1 MTAMQ
6 NSSPEQ
12 LQGKVLE
19 YSKENT
25 ALRNENAYLKEQLAW
40 FQRQLFGK
48 RSEKT
53 IANLDEEQLIFE
65 GFDLLESTNKEETQT
80 VPAHTRRKPKRD
92 GKDKITLPPDLPV
105 ERTVLDLPEKEKF
118 CPETGEPL
126 VKIGEEVTHKLAY
139 KPGSYYLKEIVR
151 PKYALPEGKGI
162 ITSELPESFIDKCRV
177 DESFLAHL
185 LTQKYA
191 NHLPLYRISEIL
203 ARQGIRIS
211 RQLLSQW
218 VLRVGEGLR
227 PLYNEMRKRIL
238 ESGNVF
244 IDETPLSL
252 QMPKKVKK
260 CFMWVLV
267 GGKGQDPP
275 YRIYDFRE
283 DRKHHNAIEILEGYK
298 GVVHSD
304 KYGAYE
310 DMAQKEGII
319 WAPCFSHVRRKFIE
333 AESGDLPFRNW
344 VLRQIR
350 YLFLFEKVAW
360 KRSEEERV
368 RIRKEKEV
376 PIIDRL
382 IKTIKDKL
390 IQGKAL
396 PKSKFREALGYF
408 CSLIPYLKNYIEHP
422 FARLDNNVAERAV
435 RPLAIG
441 RKNWLFVGSVTGG
454 TATAIILSI
463 VQTCRGLNINPYEYL
478 ADILPRFM
486 GHSSHK
492 LYELLPDNW
501 QRLRLGL
508 NVSSRNLDNFAK

>member
-12 LQGKVLE
+12 LQSKVLE
-19 YSKENT
+19 YSKENAT
-25 ALRNENAYLKEQLAW
+25 LKNEITYLKEQLAW

-53 IANLDEEQLIFE
+53 VANLDEKQLVFE
-65 GFDLLESTNKEETQT
+65 GFDRLESTSKEETQT

-92 GKDKITLPPDLPV
+92 GQDKITLPPDLPV
-105 ERTVLDLPEKEKF
+105 ERTVLDLTEKEKI

-139 KPGSYYLKEIVR
+139 KPGSYYLKEIIR

-162 ITSELPESFIDKCRV
+162 RTSELPESFIEKCRV

-191 NHLPLYRISEIL
+191 DHLPLYRISEGL
-203 ARQGIRIS
+203 ARQRIHIS

-252 QMPKKVKK
+252 QMPKKVKQ

-283 DRKHHNAIEILEGYK
+283 DRKYHNAFEILEGYK
-298 GVVHSD
+298 GIVHSD

-310 DMAQKEGII
+310 IMAKKEGII
-319 WAPCFSHVRRKFIE
+319 WVPCFSHIRRKFIE
-333 AESGDLPFRNW
+333 AESGDISFRRW

-350 YLFLFEKVAW
+350 YLFLFERTAW
-360 KRSEEERV
+360 KRSEEERL
-368 RIRKEKEV
+368 RIRREKEV

-382 IKTIKDKL
+382 TEAIKDKL
-390 IQGKAL
+390 INGKTL

-486 GHSSHK
+486 SHSSHK

-508 NVSSRNLDNFAK
+508 SVSSRTLDSFTK